1 MDLKGAAALLGMS
14 PESVKEAIEIGV
26 LPQGAVSPVLLA
38 ADCLAG
44 GYDVSEDQLSAFVDE
59 LEVHEPGRHPPVA
72 VRRALLIEAGFR
84 CAACRDS
91 GHLEYH
97 HIIEFSEL
105 QHHDSGHMLPVCGT
119 CHNKMTRGGIDRVTQ
134 REIKQRLQEA
144 RSMEVRPQEDLLPLR
159 FNWDDLNIVI
169 GGLHDAEVG
178 QATVD
183 DSDTARFDFT
193 ASDIDEKNRI
203 NRLGQDY
210 FRVMVEKHEPYF
222 HRIDA
227 FLKSPANQEARD
239 IYLDLV
245 DTLRNRIAM
254 MQSRFS
260 SFEQILISLRERT
273 EHALGKRVRG
283 RLALVSAVLS
293 YMYLN
298 CDIGR
303 TS

>member
-14 PESVKEAIEIGV
+14 PESVEEAIEIGV
-26 LPQGAVSPVLLA
+26 LPQGADSRVFLD
-38 ADCLAG
+38 ADALDG
-44 GYDVSEDQLSAFVDE
+44 GYDVSEDQLSAFLNE
-59 LEVHEPGRHPPVA
+59 LEAHEPGRHPPVA

-84 CAACRDS
+84 CAACQDS

-105 QHHDSGHMLPVCGT
+105 KHHDVDHMLPVCGT
-119 CHNKMTRGGIDRVTQ
+119 CHNKMTRGGIDRLSQ
-134 REIKQRLQEA
+134 REIKKKLQET
-144 RSMEVRPQEDLLPLR
+144 RSVAARPQEDLLPLR
-159 FNWDDLNIVI
+159 FNWDDLDIVI
-169 GGLHDAEVG
+169 GGLHDAG
-178 QATVD
+178 VD
-183 DSDTARFDFT
+183 DAKIGHPETARFDFT

-222 HRIDA
+222 HRIDK
-227 FLKSPANQEARD
+227 FLTSPANREARD
-239 IYLDLV
+239 VYLDLV
-245 DTLRNRIAM
+245 DTLRNRIALT
-254 MQSRFS
+254 QSRFS
-260 SFEQILISLRERT
+260 SFEEILISLREKT
-273 EHALGKRVRG
+273 ENVLGNRVRG

-303 TS
+303 PS